1 MKLINIIT
9 SDLLITDCY
18 LEKVTNDISV
28 LKKEKLIISYINL
41 KFYKLKFL
49 FKHKNGA
56 NMYGLIKKR
65 R

>member
-18 LEKVTNDISV
+18 LEKGTNDISV
-28 LKKEKLIISYINL
+28 LKKERFIISYIDF

-49 FKHKNGA
+49 YKHLDGIN
-56 NMYGLIKKR
+56 NYSLIKKGD
-65 R
+65 